1 MSEIK
6 NVVFDVGDVLVDF
19 CYRKM
24 MKNLGFDEDAVDYLS
39 DNMVL
44 TEFWHELDLGIMTEA
59 EALEK
64 FTREIPQYKEEIIK
78 FWDNTEYLVEE
89 YSYSEDLI
97 RRIKDNGFGVYILS
111 NYPIETAEVHWPKF
125 KFLPI
130 TDGHIISGYEKI
142 TKPDPAIYKLLESRF
157 GIDLTECLFID
168 DREVNVKGAE
178 AVGMQAVLFTGYE
191 KLISDLVGFH
201 IL

>member
-44 TEFWHELDLGIMTEA
+44 TEFWHELDLGIRTEA

-157 GIDLTECLFID
+157 GIDLTECLFVD

-191 KLISDLVGFH
+191 KLISDLEGFH